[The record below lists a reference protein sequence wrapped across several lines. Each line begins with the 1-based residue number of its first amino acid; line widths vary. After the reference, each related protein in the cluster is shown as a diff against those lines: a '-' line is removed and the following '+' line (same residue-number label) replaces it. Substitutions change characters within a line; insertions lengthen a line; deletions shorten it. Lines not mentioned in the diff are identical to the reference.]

1 VFICSLYCVVKFQ
14 SVSVLV
20 LPVGFTLHSEY
31 NVLEGSVLDFI
42 RLDDLLAVDV
52 AAGLGLQLVD
62 DRVLVAPNVDL
73 QKKTKISVT
82 VDI

>member
-1 VFICSLYCVVKFQ
+1 MVKFQ

-20 LPVGFTLHSEY
+20 LPVGFALHSEY

-62 DRVLVAPNVDL
+62 DRVLVAPDVDL